1 MASGEREFEEQLE
14 EAGNRLLQ
22 PPSSVDELL
31 PLLDQVENFL
41 SRVEQSPSK
50 SMQTALSPSMKALV
64 ADELLRHP
72 DVDVK
77 VAVASCISEITR
89 ITAPDA
95 PYDDDQMKDVF
106 RLIVSSFENLSDKSS
121 RSYSKRTLILET
133 VAKVRSCVVMLDLEC
148 DGLIVEMFHHF
159 LKAIRDYHPE
169 NVFSSMVTIMSLV
182 LEESEDISFELIS
195 PILASVKKD
204 NQEVLPIA
212 RKLGEKVFKNCAIK
226 VKPYLMQAMK
236 SLGLSSDDYIKVI
249 SSICDGTNGAV
260 GDNDDNACGE
270 QLTEVSKLARAS
282 SEGAAQADENKL
294 TVASSDGA
302 TQDQMTKESVTETRP
317 EEDHPAVDGS
327 PKSVMSNGVAET
339 GNEDRLADPESSK
352 KQEHAHQVDQSVDT
366 IVTSNAEPDDSDSGK
381 IEKSESKPEQTSKK
395 RGQKLNSLINS
406 TEPSDSSRVESDK
419 VSERMADRQ
428 TSHSKE
434 VPGSPSEEPSVE
446 VAVTS
451 ENDKENVK
459 LSSPKAIESESM
471 NVASPS
477 PSGSVP
483 DEGRLKKAG
492 RPKKRDNLV
501 QDIALSANVVSKK
514 ASDGT
519 SDLEVKPQRRSGKK
533 ALAGSTEEK
542 TPAPTDKS
550 KSEGGTSDSEEKPLK
565 DCVRKVDA
573 KDDIVDGPSS
583 KKKEDGKR
591 RGGGRGRGR
600 GRGKATLVKDLTKSP
615 TDDDDKEA
623 VSSPKLASKLDKD
636 EGRIEETTKTSS
648 KRKRTPGKEKRNLP
662 LHFSYASDTIE
673 YDGNLIGKKVK
684 VWWPEDEMFY
694 EGVIDDFDPVKKKH
708 KVSYTD
714 GDEEILNLR
723 NERWE
728 LVSGN
733 SESDGEQATECQ
745 SPDPSSDMHKKKKA
759 KTNPEPSA
767 KQGKREGS
775 RGGEASSRKSKG
787 DATKS
792 GRKSKDD
799 TQVDGKSKDNTS
811 KSSAKSKDNSQKS
824 SGKSVVDASKS
835 AGKSTDV
842 DGGTPK
848 TGIKFK
854 LDSPKAATKDTPKAT
869 TKDTPKTA
877 SKSKGKASK
886 SGNKSNANGS
896 GKVKAGSAKAKETE
910 EKEKSPETVKTPK
923 SAKGKSPD
931 ASKGQETGAKSGK
944 KRRRGAKS

>member
-41 SRVEQSPSK
+41 SRVEQSPLK

-64 ADELLRHP
+64 ADKLLRHP

-106 RLIVSSFENLSDKSS
+106 QLIVSSFENLSDKSS
-121 RSYSKRTLILET
+121 RSYNKRTLILET

-195 PILASVKKD
+195 PILASLKKD

-212 RKLGEKVFKNCAIK
+212 RKLGERVFENCATK
-226 VKPYLMQAMK
+226 VKPYLIQAK
-236 SLGLSSDDYIKVI
+236 ESLGHSFDDYSKVI
-249 SSICDGTNGAV
+249 ASICDGTTDV
-260 GDNDDNACGE
+260 GHNNDGTVRHNDDDACGE
-270 QLTEVSKLARAS
+270 QLIEESKLVRAS

-294 TVASSDGA
+294 AVASPDGA
-302 TQDQMTKESVTETRP
+302 AQDQMTKESVTETCP
-317 EEDHPAVDGS
+317 EGDHPAVDGS
-327 PKSVMSNGVAET
+327 PKSVMSNGVPET
-339 GNEDRLADPESSK
+339 GNEDRLADPEPLK
-352 KQEHAHQVDQSVDT
+352 KLEHGHQADQSVDT
-366 IVTSNAEPDDSDSGK
+366 NVTSSAEPDDSESGK
-381 IEKSESKPEQTSKK
+381 IVKSESKPEQTSKK
-395 RGQKLNSLINS
+395 RGQKPNSLINS
-406 TEPSDSSRVESDK
+406 TEPSDSSRVDSDK
-419 VSERMADRQ
+419 EAERTADRRK
-428 TSHSKE
+428 SRSKE
-434 VPGSPSEEPSVE
+434 VRSSPSEELSVE
-446 VAVTS
+446 VAVLS
-451 ENDKENVK
+451 ENDKENVQV
-459 LSSPKAIESESM
+459 SSPKAIESEPV

-483 DEGRLKKAG
+483 DEGSPKKVG
-492 RPKKRDNLV
+492 RPKKKDLV
-501 QDIALSANVVSKK
+501 EEGPLSANVASKK
-514 ASDGT
+514 ASTGT
-519 SDLEVKPQRRSGKK
+519 SDLEVKTQRHSGKK
-533 ALAGSTEEK
+533 APAGSTEEK
-542 TPAPTDKS
+542 TLALTDNS
-550 KSEGGTSDSEEKPLK
+550 ESEGGTSDSEAKPLK
-565 DCVRKVDA
+565 DCVRKVHA
-573 KDDIVDGPSS
+573 KDEIVDGPSS
-583 KKKEDGKR
+583 KKKEDRKR
-591 RGGGRGRGR
+591 RGRGRGR
-600 GRGKATLVKDLTKSP
+600 VRGRRRGKATLVKDLTKSS
-615 TDDDDKEA
+615 TEDDDKEA
-623 VSSPKLASKLDKD
+623 VSSPKRASRLDKD
-636 EGRIEETTKTSS
+636 EVHLEETPKTNS
-648 KRKRTPGKEKRNLP
+648 KRKRTPGKER
-662 LHFSYASDTIE
+662 ASDAIE
-673 YDGNLIGKKVK
+673 YDSNLIGKKVK
-684 VWWPEDEMFY
+684 VWWPDDDMFY
-694 EGVIDDFDPVKKKH
+694 EGVIDSFDPVKKKH

-723 NERWE
+723 DETWE

-733 SESDGEQATECQ
+733 SESDGEQAAECQ

-775 RGGEASSRKSKG
+775 RGGEASSSKSKG
-787 DATKS
+787 AATKS

-799 TQVDGKSKDNTS
+799 TKVDGKLKDNTS
-811 KSSAKSKDNSQKS
+811 KSGAKSKDNSQKS
-824 SGKSVVDASKS
+824 SGKSVVDASKTT
-835 AGKSTDV
+835 GKSKDV
-842 DGGTPK
+842 NASTPK
-848 TGIKFK
+848 SSIKFK
-854 LDSPKAATKDTPKAT
+854 LDSPRAATKDTPKTT

-877 SKSKGKASK
+877 TKSKGKASK

-896 GKVKAGSAKAKETE
+896 GKAKAGSAKVKETE
-910 EKEKSPETVKTPK
+910 GKEKSTETVKTPK

-931 ASKGQETGAKSGK
+931 TLKGQETGAKSGK
-944 KRRRGAKS
+944 KRRRGGAKS